1 MLSKKP
7 LLAIT
12 ALPFQVTTTT
22 SLTHGR
28 QQAQDANTAKKLLGS
43 ALIKIDW
50 LYGNSPLMETS
61 LFKDFTV
68 FSIDLHIELTLCP
81 PQFLFSVTLEIY
93 RSKL

>member
-1 MLSKKP
+1 MRRH
-7 LLAIT
+7 
-12 ALPFQVTTTT
+12 T

-28 QQAQDANTAKKLLGS
+28 QQAQDTNTAKKLLGS
-43 ALIKIDW
+43 AVMKIEW

-68 FSIDLHIELTLCP
+68 FSIDLHIELTLCSL
-81 PQFLFSVTLEIY
+81 QFFSLVTLEIY